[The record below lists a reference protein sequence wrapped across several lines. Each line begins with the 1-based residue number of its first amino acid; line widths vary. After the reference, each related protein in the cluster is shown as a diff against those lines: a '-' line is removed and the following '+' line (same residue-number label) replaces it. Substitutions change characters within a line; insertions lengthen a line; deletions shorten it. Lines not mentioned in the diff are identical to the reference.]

1 MSDQE
6 KDGIDFSFGDMIE
19 QLESTRENKKAAID
33 EIEEIYN
40 AVENVED
47 NSQNGENQDVIDLSF
62 LKKEEQ
68 GLSLDSSDE
77 ISLEDGISFES
88 NGVEKSKIETT
99 ITEDKSGDDLLK
111 KAIEASDDDI
121 DDICFSRKEK
131 LKSES
136 RREKKFVPKQ
146 NIKKEP
152 PGPWICTCGKH
163 NKYMYCSI
171 CGLYWEKGILEK
183 HAPDNSK

>member
-47 NSQNGENQDVIDLSF
+47 NPQNGENQDVIDLSF

-68 GLSLDSSDE
+68 GLSSDSSDE
-77 ISLEDGISFES
+77 ISFES

-121 DDICFSRKEK
+121 DCIYFSRKEK

-136 RREKKFVPKQ
+136 RSEKKFVPKQ

-152 PGPWICTCGKH
+152 PSPWICTCGKH

-171 CGLYWEKGILEK
+171 CGLYWEKGVLEK
-183 HAPDNSK
+183 HDPDNSK

>member
-6 KDGIDFSFGDMIE
+6 KDGINFSFGDMIE

-40 AVENVED
+40 AVESVED
-47 NSQNGENQDVIDLSF
+47 NPKSGENQDIIDLSF

-68 GLSLDSSDE
+68 DLSPDSSDE
-77 ISLEDGISFES
+77 ILLEDERSFES
-88 NGVEKSKIETT
+88 NGVETSKIETT

-111 KAIEASDDDI
+111 KAIEASNDDI
-121 DDICFSRKEK
+121 DCICFPRKEK

-136 RREKKFVPKQ
+136 KSEKKFVPKQ

-183 HAPDNSK
+183 HDPDNSK

>member
-62 LKKEEQ
+62 LKK
-68 GLSLDSSDE
+68 
-77 ISLEDGISFES
+77 
-88 NGVEKSKIETT
+88 
-99 ITEDKSGDDLLK
+99 
-111 KAIEASDDDI
+111 
-121 DDICFSRKEK
+121 REK
-131 LKSES
+131 LFSGMDIIM
-136 RREKKFVPKQ
+136 V
-146 NIKKEP
+146 
-152 PGPWICTCGKH
+152 
-163 NKYMYCSI
+163 
-171 CGLYWEKGILEK
+171 
-183 HAPDNSK
+183 